1 MWNQLN
7 YISLK
12 KTRNLSKNKDDG
24 PFYLLPIIDKSI
36 INSAYKKS
44 TSILTRFIS
53 DQAQKLIKTTEEDLK
68 KPIILRNI
76 KKKIKNNS
84 MKTFFRNRNRTKI
97 QISRNITSLDKKIK
111 KETTEETKGKEEE
124 GEKEKEEKEKEEKE
138 KEEKEK
144 EEKEKEEKEKEE
156 KDIEKEKDIKK
167 VEKLYLTSQESKESS
182 HSKSNKTLNK
192 NSTEINFFW
201 NKNNQNRNQN
211 TFYSKGGNSIDF
223 GGLTKKNES
232 SMSLDRELTRDKFN
246 YYNSTFRRIRTYQPK
261 IEENWKSTHG
271 LTINVGKREN
281 HSPIQNNIDYQ
292 FKLIEDQYK
301 LLMDNI
307 QYYRNHIITKDNFLE
322 SFKCL
327 SLKNK
332 ISYNKALEEACGL
345 LLLLPQLILLEFFK
359 YIEKYGNLHVPNR
372 SKFKEK
378 YIFDET
384 SCLIYNNRLLSE
396 LTYYFQNCFEV
407 YYILVKE
414 VDEITL
420 KKKSFS
426 DVLSGF
432 EKARFDICYACN
444 AAENAILNYNSDL
457 DVINKF
463 NKIEHLKYKLNN
475 IDISDKLKNYTFM
488 KKNPDRQRKLRIEAC
503 LSSKEEDN
511 NININKEIIFHK
523 KKELVKNKQFK
534 SIVDS
539 ELVTKLLKHCKKGAK
554 YQILTQRINNEL
566 DESYSEDNQKYKKKT
581 HKVVKLNF

>member
-1 MWNQLN
+1 MWNQKLN

-36 INSAYKKS
+36 INSAYRKS

-53 DQAQKLIKTTEEDLK
+53 DQAKKLIKTTEEDLK

-84 MKTFFRNRNRTKI
+84 MKTFFKNRNRTKI
-97 QISRNITSLDKKIK
+97 QISRNITSRDSKNQ
-111 KETTEETKGKEEE
+111 KENTEETKEKEEE
-124 GEKEKEEKEKEEKE
+124 IDKEEKEKEKE
-138 KEEKEK
+138 GKDEEE
-144 EEKEKEEKEKEE
+144 EE
-156 KDIEKEKDIKK
+156 KDTQKEKDNKK
-167 VEKLYLTSQESKESS
+167 VEKLYLTSLESKESS
-182 HSKSNKTLNK
+182 QSKSNKTLNK

-211 TFYSKGGNSIDF
+211 TFYSKGGNTIGYD
-223 GGLTKKNES
+223 GLTKKYES

-246 YYNSTFRRIRTYQPK
+246 YYNTTFRRIRTYQPK

-271 LTINVGKREN
+271 LTVTVGKREN
-281 HSPIQNNIDYQ
+281 HSPIQDNIDYQ
-292 FKLIEDQYK
+292 FKLINDQYK

-332 ISYNKALEEACGL
+332 ISYNKALEEACGI

-359 YIEKYGNLHVPNR
+359 YIEKYGNLQVPNK

-384 SCLIYNNRLLSE
+384 SCLIYNNRLLAE

-420 KKKSFS
+420 KKKSFI

-432 EKARFDICYACN
+432 EKARFDICYASN

-457 DVINKF
+457 DIISKF
-463 NKIEHLKYKLNN
+463 NKLEHLKYKLNN

-488 KKNPDRQRKLRIEAC
+488 KMNPDRQRKLRIEAC
-503 LSSKEEDN
+503 LSSKEEEN
-511 NININKEIIFHK
+511 NININKEIVFHK
-523 KKELVKNKQFK
+523 QTKLVKNKQFK
-534 SIVDS
+534 SIVNS

-554 YQILTQRINNEL
+554 YQIITQRINNEL